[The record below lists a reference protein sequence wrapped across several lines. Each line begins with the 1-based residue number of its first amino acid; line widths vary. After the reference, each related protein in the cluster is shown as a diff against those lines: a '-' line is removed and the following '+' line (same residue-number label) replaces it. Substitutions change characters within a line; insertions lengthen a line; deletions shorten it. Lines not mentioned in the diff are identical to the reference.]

1 MSELDRDKIRK
12 DIDKYSY
19 SKYENLNNNQLKFAK
34 KIPSDLN
41 DKYRGISLE
50 KEERSERT
58 YDNKGEVSYDYSY
71 KNNKRNSY
79 SSNHHRRQEYS
90 RSRSR
95 SQSKTIS
102 RKENTSRYSHS
113 KYKDDGKK
121 SHHRH
126 HHHHHHHR
134 KHKHS
139 KRHHHRDHS
148 SKIKSKDRY
157 REERE
162 ESIRRHLLKAN
173 SLNAYL
179 QGKSSHIFYDDNYLP
194 LSSNPYKYLGKP
206 DLEDNNTY
214 LDNNEIPISTSD
226 ISKKEVELY
235 VMNLPRDLDI
245 DQIKELLNAA
255 LISIGANEKSGNP
268 IIKVTQDKSGK
279 YFILEFRTPNECK
292 NAIDL
297 NEMKIMSRTLKIGKP
312 IYTKEKDGNKYNNYN
327 ANSGSQDLFPILSSF
342 GKEFDS
348 KKGIDNRFNSVV
360 IQYQNKVNNLISGQN
375 SLYNTSTMG
384 YNNLNLLEYKNLYGN
399 QESNKPEPGTKLHVM
414 NLPESFDENNIIQ
427 LFKKFGKIKNIELI
441 NDEETDK
448 FNGQCYLEYEE
459 EKSYQD
465 AIKYGT
471 GLKLGDNFLLINK
484 INIKEN
490 NKVDS
495 NKIKNINTEN
505 YKSTSSLGIL
515 ASSINLGAKSK
526 IS

>member
-1 MSELDRDKIRK
+1 MSELDRNEARK
-12 DIDKYSY
+12 DINKYSY
-19 SKYENLNNNQLKFAK
+19 SKYENLNNNQLKFTK

-41 DKYRGISLE
+41 NKYRDISLE
-50 KEERSERT
+50 KEKRSERT
-58 YDNKGEVSYDYSY
+58 YDNKEEVSYDYSY
-71 KNNKRNSY
+71 KNKRRNSH
-79 SSNHHRRQEYS
+79 SSNHHRRQELS

-95 SQSKTIS
+95 SKSRTIS
-102 RKENTSRYSHS
+102 RKDNTSKYRNSE
-113 KYKDDGKK
+113 YKDDVKK
-121 SHHRH
+121 N

-139 KRHHHRDHS
+139 KRHHKHHS
-148 SKIKSKDRY
+148 SRTKSKDRY

-162 ESIRRHLLKAN
+162 ESMRRHLLKVN

-179 QGKSSHIFYDDNYLP
+179 QGKSSHIFYDENYLP

-206 DLEDNNTY
+206 GLEDNSTY

-226 ISKKEVELY
+226 IRKKEVELY
-235 VMNLPRDLDI
+235 VMNLPNDLDI
-245 DQIKELLNAA
+245 DHIKELLNAA
-255 LISIGANEKSGNP
+255 LISIGANEKYGNP
-268 IIKVTQDKSGK
+268 IINVTHDKSGK

-292 NAIDL
+292 NAMEL
-297 NEMKIMSRTLKIGKP
+297 NEMKIMSRTLKIGQPK
-312 IYTKEKDGNKYNNYN
+312 YLNEKDGNNFVNYN
-327 ANSGSQDLFPILSSF
+327 ENSYSHDLFPILSSF

-348 KKGIDNRFNSVV
+348 KKGIDNRFNSVLLN
-360 IQYQNKVNNLISGQN
+360 YQNKVNNLISGQN
-375 SLYNTSTMG
+375 SLYNTSSMG
-384 YNNLNLLEYKNLYGN
+384 YNNLNLLEYQNLYGN
-399 QESNKPEPGTKLHVM
+399 QESNKPEPGTKLHVI

-427 LFKKFGKIKNIELI
+427 LFKKFGKIKKIELI

-459 EKSYQD
+459 EKSYQN

-484 INIKEN
+484 INVKED
-490 NKVDS
+490 NKVNN
-495 NKIKNINTEN
+495 NKIKNINAEN

-515 ASSINLGAKSK
+515 ASSINIGTKSK

>member
-1 MSELDRDKIRK
+1 MSAKDRDEVRK
-12 DIDKYSY
+12 DIDKYSF
-19 SKYENLNNNQLKFAK
+19 SKYENLNNNQLKFTK

-41 DKYRGISLE
+41 DKYRDFSLE
-50 KEERSERT
+50 KERRNERT
-58 YDNKGEVSYDYSY
+58 YDNKEEISYDYSY
-71 KNNKRNSY
+71 KDKKRNSN
-79 SSNHHRRQEYS
+79 SRNHYRRQEYF

-95 SQSKTIS
+95 SKSKTIS
-102 RKENTSRYSHS
+102 KENNSS
-113 KYKDDGKK
+113 KYRNSEYKDEGKK
-121 SHHRH
+121 SHHHH

-139 KRHHHRDHS
+139 KRHHKDHS
-148 SKIKSKDRY
+148 SRTKSKD

-162 ESIRRHLLKAN
+162 ESIRRRLLKVN

-179 QGKSSHIFYDDNYLP
+179 QGKSSHIFYDDSYLP

-206 DLEDNNTY
+206 SLENNNNY

-235 VMNLPRDLDI
+235 VMNLPNDLDI
-245 DQIKELLNAA
+245 GQIKELLNAA
-255 LISIGANEKSGNP
+255 LISIGANEKPGNP
-268 IIKVTQDKSGK
+268 IIKITQDKSGK

-292 NAIDL
+292 NAMGL
-297 NEMKIMSRTLKIGKP
+297 NDMKIMSRTLKIGQP
-312 IYTKEKDGNKYNNYN
+312 IYENEKDGNKYAKYN
-327 ANSGSQDLFPILSSF
+327 VNSGSHDLFPILSSF

-348 KKGIDNRFNSVV
+348 KKGVDNRFNSVLLD
-360 IQYQNKVNNLISGQN
+360 YQNKVNNLISGHN

-384 YNNLNLLEYKNLYGN
+384 YNNLNLFEYKNLYGN
-399 QESNKPEPGTKLHVM
+399 QTLESNKPEPGTKLHVM
-414 NLPESFDENNIIQ
+414 NLPESFDENYIIQ
-427 LFKKFGKIKNIELI
+427 LFKKFGKIKKIELI
-441 NDEETDK
+441 NDEETGK

-490 NKVDS
+490 NKVDN
-495 NKIKNINTEN
+495 NKIKNINAEN

-515 ASSINLGAKSK
+515 ASSINLGTKNKLS
-526 IS
+526 

>member
-1 MSELDRDKIRK
+1 MSELERDKNRK

-19 SKYENLNNNQLKFAK
+19 SKYENLNNNQLKFTK

-58 YDNKGEVSYDYSY
+58 YDNKGKVSYDYSY
-71 KNNKRNSY
+71 KNSKRNSY

-102 RKENTSRYSHS
+102 RKDNTSRYSHS

-121 SHHRH
+121 SHHHH

-148 SKIKSKDRY
+148 SKIKSQDRY

-268 IIKVTQDKSGK
+268 IINVTQDKSGK
-279 YFILEFRTPNECK
+279 YFILEFRTPNRT
-292 NAIDL
+292 AISIII
-297 NEMKIMSRTLKIGKP
+297 IMRILALKI
-312 IYTKEKDGNKYNNYN
+312 Y
-327 ANSGSQDLFPILSSF
+327 SQFYL
-342 GKEFDS
+342 
-348 KKGIDNRFNSVV
+348 
-360 IQYQNKVNNLISGQN
+360 
-375 SLYNTSTMG
+375 
-384 YNNLNLLEYKNLYGN
+384 LLEKSLT
-399 QESNKPEPGTKLHVM
+399 QKKAL
-414 NLPESFDENNIIQ
+414 II
-427 LFKKFGKIKNIELI
+427 
-441 NDEETDK
+441 
-448 FNGQCYLEYEE
+448 
-459 EKSYQD
+459 
-465 AIKYGT
+465 
-471 GLKLGDNFLLINK
+471 
-484 INIKEN
+484 
-490 NKVDS
+490 DS
-495 NKIKNINTEN
+495 IV
-505 YKSTSSLGIL
+505 
-515 ASSINLGAKSK
+515 
-526 IS
+526 

>member
-1 MSELDRDKIRK
+1 MSEIDRDEVRK

-19 SKYENLNNNQLKFAK
+19 SKYENLNNNQLKYKK

-50 KEERSERT
+50 EEERSERT
-58 YDNKGEVSYDYSY
+58 YDNKGELSYDYSY
-71 KNNKRNSY
+71 KKKKRSSY
-79 SSNHHRRQEYS
+79 SSNYHRRQEYS
-90 RSRSR
+90 CSRSR
-95 SQSKTIS
+95 SKSRTIS
-102 RKENTSRYSHS
+102 RKDNTSKYRNSE
-113 KYKDDGKK
+113 YKDDRKK
-121 SHHRH
+121 SHRH

-139 KRHHHRDHS
+139 KRHHKDHS
-148 SKIKSKDRY
+148 SRTKSKERY

-162 ESIRRHLLKAN
+162 ESMRRHLLKAN

-206 DLEDNNTY
+206 GLEDNSTY
-214 LDNNEIPISTSD
+214 LDNEIPISTSD
-226 ISKKEVELY
+226 IIKKPVELY
-235 VMNLPRDLDI
+235 VMNLPRDLDK

-268 IIKVTQDKSGK
+268 IINVTQDKSGK

-292 NAIDL
+292 NAMGL
-297 NEMKIMSRTLKIGKP
+297 NEMKIMSRTLKIGQPK
-312 IYTKEKDGNKYNNYN
+312 YANEKDGNNYTSYNT
-327 ANSGSQDLFPILSSF
+327 NSGSQDLFPILSSF

-348 KKGIDNRFNSVV
+348 KKGIDNRFNSVLM
-360 IQYQNKVNNLISGQN
+360 QYQNKVNNLINGQN

-384 YNNLNLLEYKNLYGN
+384 YNNLNLFEYKNLYGN
-399 QESNKPEPGTKLHVM
+399 QTLESNKPEPGTKLHVM
-414 NLPESFDENNIIQ
+414 NLPESFDENYIIQ
-427 LFKKFGKIKNIELI
+427 LFKKFGKIKRIELI

-484 INIKEN
+484 INVKEN
-490 NKVDS
+490 NKVDN
-495 NKIKNINTEN
+495 NKIKNINAEN